1 MAVSRQPSAHQTTEQ
16 GIIGSV
22 LTNSLKLVFFLLLTL
37 VFSILIEWIGITVIW
52 PEQGRQHSEQMLEK
66 ELGYLN
72 DDFKHSAI
80 VEHPK
85 QFAGR
90 FAAVFHHYL
99 VEVTGIETLI
109 QWLAQPV
116 NTNTVTTGF
125 RLQLRGWYTKSAK
138 YLQAAVTISQ
148 VFATRLAILTL
159 ALPAFILLSLVG
171 LVDGLVQRDIR
182 RWSGGRETSFVYH
195 WAKRI
200 VLPSLYLPWI
210 IYLAMPVS
218 VHPNLVVLPFA
229 LLCALSVAVMATTF
243 KKYV

>member
-1 MAVSRQPSAHQTTEQ
+1 MATSRQPSAQQATEQ
-16 GIIGSV
+16 GVIGSL
-22 LTNSLKLVFFLLLTL
+22 LTGVIKLMFFLLLTL
-37 VFSILIEWIGITVIW
+37 VFSILTEWIGMTLIW
-52 PEQGRQHSEQMLEK
+52 PEQGKQHSQQMLER

-72 DDFKHSAI
+72 EDFKHSAI
-80 VEHPK
+80 VEQPQ
-85 QFAGR
+85 QFAGQ

-99 VEVTGIETLI
+99 VEVIGIKTLI
-109 QWLAQPV
+109 QWLAQPGD
-116 NTNTVTTGF
+116 TNTEITGF
-125 RLQLRGWYTKSAK
+125 RLRLRGWYIKAAM

-195 WAKRI
+195 WAKRL

-210 IYLAMPVS
+210 VYLAMPVS

>member
-1 MAVSRQPSAHQTTEQ
+1 M
-16 GIIGSV
+16 
-22 LTNSLKLVFFLLLTL
+22 TL
-37 VFSILIEWIGITVIW
+37 IW
-52 PEQGRQHSEQMLEK
+52 PEQGSQHSQQMLER

-80 VEHPK
+80 VEQPK
-85 QFAGR
+85 QFAGQ
-90 FAAVFHHYL
+90 FVTVFDRYI
-99 VEVTGIETLI
+99 VKATGIEGLI

-116 NTNTVTTGF
+116 NTKTATTGF
-125 RLQLRGWYTKSAK
+125 RTRLREWYISSAK

-182 RWSGGRETSFVYH
+182 RWGGGRETSFVYH
-195 WAKRI
+195 WAKRL

-210 IYLAMPVS
+210 VYLAMPVS

-229 LLCALSVAVMATTF
+229 LVCAFSVAVMVTTF

>member
-1 MAVSRQPSAHQTTEQ
+1 MATSRQPSAQHTTEQ
-16 GIIGSV
+16 GVISTLLTSV
-22 LTNSLKLVFFLLLTL
+22 IKLVFFLLLTL
-37 VFSILIEWIGITVIW
+37 VFSILTEWIGMTVIW
-52 PEQGRQHSEQMLEK
+52 PEQGRQHSQQMLEQ

-80 VEHPK
+80 VEQP
-85 QFAGR
+85 QRFAGH

-99 VEVTGIETLI
+99 VEFTGIETLI
-109 QWLAQPV
+109 QWLAQPG
-116 NTNTVTTGF
+116 NTNTEITGF
-125 RLQLRGWYTKSAK
+125 RLRLRGWYTKAAE

-171 LVDGLVQRDIR
+171 LIDGLVQRDIR

-195 WAKRI
+195 WAKRL

-210 IYLAMPVS
+210 VYLAMPVS

-229 LLCALSVAVMATTF
+229 LVCALSVAVMATTF